1 MTRASTPACTSD
13 LACFRNDGHTGDHA
27 YATPDTGPQPVA
39 DRPEGTIRRKVWF
52 SETLALG
59 LGASLL
65 TWGEPDD
72 DGFYTPTLT
81 RAIPAPLDDPVI
93 AAMRPARRGGYRRLT
108 FDNGRY
114 ETYDCVFI
122 QHPGGEWDRILI
134 ARDDG
139 TIATALAA
147 LINATPAPLDVSRLA
162 RVMREMCDCIRS
174 DSDAEAWARDI
185 AAAYQA
191 DEP

>member
-1 MTRASTPACTSD
+1 MSRLD
-13 LACFRNDGHTGDHA
+13 
-27 YATPDTGPQPVA
+27 PVDA
-39 DRPEGTIRRKVWF
+39 EDAMR
-52 SETLALG
+52 LAL
-59 LGASLL
+59 LYVFQPKKMTPMTATAVIRALAQ
-65 TWGEPDD
+65 
-72 DGFYTPTLT
+72 DGYIVALAAT
-81 RAIPAPLDDPVI
+81 PAPLDVPVI

-147 LINATPAPLDVSRLA
+147 LINATPAPLDVERLA
-162 RVMREMCDCIRS
+162 RAIDDHGDICSRMAIPEC
-174 DSDAEAWARDI
+174 AAAI
-185 AAAYQA
+185 AAAYA
-191 DEP
+191 EEPK